1 MVNLSKKFK
10 ELCTPAMIYFVIS
23 VVAIL
28 VALLNH
34 IKMEAVL
41 IKAVFVLFWTYVLN
55 FLCKKGYKSVSWFLV
70 LFPYILLLAAGFG
83 LVREGMEGLKDSKDS
98 TDSTDSKDSKDNKK
112 EKFGPMREGYLQ
124 HHRKKK

>member
-41 IKAVFVLFWTYVLN
+41 IKAVFVLFWTYILN

-83 LVREGMEGLKDSKDS
+83 VIHEGFTEGATPAKPADKPKPAAKTPTPAPKKTS
-98 TDSTDSKDSKDNKK
+98 NKK
-112 EKFGPMREGYLQ
+112 
-124 HHRKKK
+124 